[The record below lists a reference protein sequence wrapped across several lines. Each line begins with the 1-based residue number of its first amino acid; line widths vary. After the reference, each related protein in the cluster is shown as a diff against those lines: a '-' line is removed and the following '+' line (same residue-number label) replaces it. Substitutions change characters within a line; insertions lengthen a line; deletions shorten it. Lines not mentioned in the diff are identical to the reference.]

1 MKGVS
6 LALWSLVAALTLP
19 AYAVDGQRAPSA
31 ASAAG
36 AGSGAHPAPP
46 APSAHLPHP
55 PAPSAHPPGHPP
67 AEQPLTAEVL
77 ILHATNE
84 QKGIDPRIGKLPE
97 LGKSPFSNYDSYK
110 VLDRARLPLKKDA
123 PQHQKLPNGRTLQVR
138 LLDELGPE
146 SVRMSASI
154 NRPNG
159 KEFLPLLEV
168 KAHVGQAFIVAGQS
182 HKKGILVL
190 VIRVVK

>member
-1 MKGVS
+1 MKRVS
-6 LALWSLVAALTLP
+6 LALCSLVTVLTLP
-19 AYAVDGQRAPSA
+19 AYAGGGHAPAGA
-31 ASAAG
+31 ASG
-36 AGSGAHPAPP
+36 PPAGSGTP
-46 APSAHLPHP
+46 APSAR
-55 PAPSAHPPGHPP
+55 PG
-67 AEQPLTAEVL
+67 AEQPLLTEVL

-97 LGKSPFSNYDSYK
+97 LGKPPFSNYDSYQ

-123 PQHQKLPNGRTLQVR
+123 PQNLKLPNGRTLQVR
-138 LLDELGPE
+138 LLEELGPDA
-146 SVRMSASI
+146 VRLSASI
-154 NRPNG
+154 NRPSG

>member
-1 MKGVS
+1 MKRVS
-6 LALWSLVAALTLP
+6 LAFCSLVAALTLP
-19 AYAVDGQRAPSA
+19 AYADTEHAAGVANAPSA
-31 ASAAG
+31 S
-36 AGSGAHPAPP
+36 SPAL
-46 APSAHLPHP
+46 APSAP
-55 PAPSAHPPGHPP
+55 PKV
-67 AEQPLTAEVL
+67 EQPLLTEVL

-97 LGKSPFSNYDSYK
+97 LGKPPFSNYDSYQ

-123 PQHQKLPNGRTLQVR
+123 PQNLKLPNGRTLQVR
-138 LLDELGPE
+138 LLDELGPD
-146 SVRMSASI
+146 SVRLSASI
-154 NRPNG
+154 NRPSG
-159 KEFLPLLEV
+159 KDFLPLLEV

>member
-1 MKGVS
+1 MKRVWF
-6 LALWSLVAALTLP
+6 ALCPLVAVLTLP
-19 AYAVDGQRAPSA
+19 AYAGNKQA
-31 ASAAG
+31 AAG
-36 AGSGAHPAPP
+36 AANPPSASSAAPAPP
-46 APSAHLPHP
+46 SAPTPSSRPGAEHP
-55 PAPSAHPPGHPP
+55 
-67 AEQPLTAEVL
+67 LVAEVL

-97 LGKSPFSNYDSYK
+97 LGKPPFSNYDSYQ

-123 PQHQKLPNGRTLQVR
+123 PENLKLPNGRTLQVR
-138 LLDELGPE
+138 LLEELGPD
-146 SVRMSASI
+146 SVRLSASI
-154 NRPNG
+154 NRPSG

>member
-1 MKGVS
+1 MKRVS
-6 LALWSLVAALTLP
+6 LALCSLVAVLTLP
-19 AYAVDGQRAPSA
+19 AYADKGVSAGRAA
-31 ASAAG
+31 NAAG
-36 AGSGAHPAPP
+36 AGSASPPPSAAP
-46 APSAHLPHP
+46 APSARPR
-55 PAPSAHPPGHPP
+55 
-67 AEQPLTAEVL
+67 AEQPLVAEVL

-97 LGKSPFSNYDSYK
+97 LGKPPFSNYDSYQ
-110 VLDRARLPLKKDA
+110 VLERARLPLKKDA
-123 PQHQKLPNGRTLQVR
+123 PQNLKLPNGRTLQVR
-138 LLDELGPE
+138 LLDELGTD
-146 SVRMSASI
+146 SVRLSASI
-154 NRPNG
+154 NRPSG

>member
-1 MKGVS
+1 MKRVS
-6 LALWSLVAALTLP
+6 LVLCSLVTALTP
-19 AYAVDGQRAPSA
+19 PTYAADAHRAPTA
-31 ASAAG
+31 ASAPG
-36 AGSGAHPAPP
+36 AGSSAPT
-46 APSAHLPHP
+46 PSAR
-55 PAPSAHPPGHPP
+55 PP

-97 LGKSPFSNYDSYK
+97 LGKPPFSNYDSYQ

-123 PQHQKLPNGRTLQVR
+123 PQNLKLPNGRTLQVR
-138 LLDELGPE
+138 LLEELGPDT
-146 SVRMSASI
+146 VRLSASI

-168 KAHVGQAFIVAGQS
+168 KAHAGQAFIVAGQS

>member
-1 MKGVS
+1 MKRVS
-6 LALWSLVAALTLP
+6 LALCSLVAALTVP
-19 AYAVDGQRAPSA
+19 AYAADPPRAAAPRASTA
-31 ASAAG
+31 ASAPG
-36 AGSGAHPAPP
+36 AGSAQP
-46 APSAHLPHP
+46 APSAR
-55 PAPSAHPPGHPP
+55 PG
-67 AEQPLTAEVL
+67 ADQPLVAEVL

-97 LGKSPFSNYDSYK
+97 LAKPPFSNYDSYQ
-110 VLDRARLPLKKDA
+110 VVDRARLPLKKDA
-123 PQHQKLPNGRTLQVR
+123 PQNQKLPNGRTLQVR
-138 LLDELGPE
+138 LLDELGPD
-146 SVRMSASI
+146 SVRLSASI
-154 NRPNG
+154 NRPSG

>member
-1 MKGVS
+1 MKCVS
-6 LALWSLVAALTLP
+6 LVLCSLVPALTLP
-19 AYAVDGQRAPSA
+19 AYAGGGHAPAGA
-31 ASAAG
+31 ASAPG
-36 AGSGAHPAPP
+36 AGSAAPP
-46 APSAHLPHP
+46 PSAR
-55 PAPSAHPPGHPP
+55 PG
-67 AEQPLTAEVL
+67 AEQPLLAEVL

-97 LGKSPFSNYDSYK
+97 LGKPPFSNYDSYQ

-123 PQHQKLPNGRTLQVR
+123 PQNLKLPNGRTLQVR
-138 LLDELGPE
+138 LLDELGPD
-146 SVRMSASI
+146 SVRLSASI
-154 NRPNG
+154 NRPSG

>member
-1 MKGVS
+1 MKRVS
-6 LALWSLVAALTLP
+6 LALCSLVAVLTLP
-19 AYAVDGQRAPSA
+19 AYAGSSATQPASPA
-31 ASAAG
+31 ASGAA
-36 AGSGAHPAPP
+36 P
-46 APSAHLPHP
+46 APSVRPV
-55 PAPSAHPPGHPP
+55 S
-67 AEQPLTAEVL
+67 QPLAAEVL

-84 QKGIDPRIGKLPE
+84 KKGIDPRIGTLPE
-97 LGKSPFSNYDSYK
+97 LGKPPFSNYDSYQ
-110 VLDRARLPLKKDA
+110 VLDRARLPLTKDDA
-123 PQHQKLPNGRTLQVR
+123 QNLKLPNGRTLQVR
-138 LLDELGPE
+138 LLDEPGPD
-146 SVRMSASI
+146 SVRLSASI

>member
-1 MKGVS
+1 MKRVS
-6 LALWSLVAALTLP
+6 LVLFSLVAALTLP
-19 AYAVDGQRAPSA
+19 AYAAKDGA
-31 ASAAG
+31 AAG
-36 AGSGAHPAPP
+36 AGN
-46 APSAHLPHP
+46 APSAGSAAPARPGAEHP
-55 PAPSAHPPGHPP
+55 FH
-67 AEQPLTAEVL
+67 AEVL

-97 LGKSPFSNYDSYK
+97 LGKSPFSNYDSYQ

-123 PQHQKLPNGRTLQVR
+123 PQNLKLPNGRTLQVR
-138 LLDELGPE
+138 LLDELAAD
-146 SVRMSASI
+146 SVRLSASI
-154 NRPNG
+154 NRPSG

-168 KAHVGQAFIVAGQS
+168 KARVGQAFIVAGQS

>member
-1 MKGVS
+1 MKRVS
-6 LALWSLVAALTLP
+6 LALCSLVAALTLP
-19 AYAVDGQRAPSA
+19 AYAADGHKAPSA
-31 ASAAG
+31 ASAPG
-36 AGSGAHPAPP
+36 AGSAAP
-46 APSAHLPHP
+46 APSAR
-55 PAPSAHPPGHPP
+55 P
-67 AEQPLTAEVL
+67 AEHPLTAEVL

-97 LGKSPFSNYDSYK
+97 LGKPPFSNYDSYQ

-123 PQHQKLPNGRTLQVR
+123 PQNLKLPNGRTLQVR
-138 LLDELGPE
+138 LLDELGPD
-146 SVRMSASI
+146 SVRLSASI
-154 NRPNG
+154 NRPSG

-168 KAHVGQAFIVAGQS
+168 KAHAGQAFIVAGQS

>member
-1 MKGVS
+1 MKRVS
-6 LALWSLVAALTLP
+6 LALSALVAGLSLP
-19 AYAVDGQRAPSA
+19 AYAGSEPLPVAAPA
-31 ASAAG
+31 ASG
-36 AGSGAHPAPP
+36 AVP
-46 APSAHLPHP
+46 APSAKPVVQAL
-55 PAPSAHPPGHPP
+55 A
-67 AEQPLTAEVL
+67 AEVL

-84 QKGIDPRIGKLPE
+84 KKGIDPRIGSLPE
-97 LGKSPFSNYDSYK
+97 LGKAPFSNYDSYQ
-110 VLDRARLPLKKDA
+110 VLDRARLPLTKDDA
-123 PQHQKLPNGRTLQVR
+123 KNLKLPNGRTLQVR
-138 LLDELGPE
+138 LLDEPGPD
-146 SVRMSASI
+146 SVRLSASI

>member
-1 MKGVS
+1 MKCVS
-6 LALWSLVAALTLP
+6 LVLCSLVPALTLP
-19 AYAVDGQRAPSA
+19 AYAANDKAPSGSAKAPSA
-31 ASAAG
+31 SSAA
-36 AGSGAHPAPP
+36 P
-46 APSAHLPHP
+46 APSAR
-55 PAPSAHPPGHPP
+55 PG
-67 AEQPLTAEVL
+67 AEQPLLAEVL

-97 LGKSPFSNYDSYK
+97 LGKSPFSNYDSYQ

-123 PQHQKLPNGRTLQVR
+123 PENLKLPNGRTLQVR
-138 LLDELGPE
+138 LLDELGPD
-146 SVRMSASI
+146 SVRLSASI
-154 NRPNG
+154 NRPSG